1 MTFSASNYYFWFHSI
16 HSIHRRIVHR
26 HHQLKINIMEW
37 IYSSCVLFYLW
48 LRFLIT
54 DRTCLV
60 SELSYDREVA
70 LYTTEIAVF

>member
-1 MTFSASNYYFWFHSI
+1 
-16 HSIHRRIVHR
+16 
-26 HHQLKINIMEW
+26 MEW

-48 LRFLIT
+48 LRFLIS

-70 LYTTEIAVF
+70 LYITEIAVFKKTLLNE